1 MRWKA
6 TERAPNICS
15 SSFLTREV
23 VMKNIVDIE
32 IVVPN
37 QTRYLSMIGKIG
49 ENLVRELDLFKGD
62 REALAHHLNVVL
74 TEAMVNAIKH
84 ANAAD
89 PDKDILIRIS
99 ASDQEICI
107 KVYDSGQGFDLT
119 SVPEPC
125 FETDQLG
132 EKGRG
137 IFIIRSLMDSVEYK
151 KTNGGNVLEMKKR
164 LG

>member
-1 MRWKA
+1 
-6 TERAPNICS
+6 
-15 SSFLTREV
+15 
-23 VMKNIVDIE
+23 MKNIINIE
-32 IVVPN
+32 IIVPN

-49 ENLVRELDLFKGD
+49 ENLARELDRYKGD

-74 TEAMVNAIKH
+74 TEGVVNAIKH

-89 PDKDILIRIS
+89 PNKDIKIHIS
-99 ASDQEICI
+99 ASGKEICI
-107 KVYDSGQGFDLT
+107 KVYDSGLGFDLT
-119 SVPEPC
+119 GVPEPC

-151 KTNGGNVLEMKKR
+151 RTKGGNVLEMKKK
-164 LG
+164 LC

>member
-1 MRWKA
+1 
-6 TERAPNICS
+6 
-15 SSFLTREV
+15 
-23 VMKNIVDIE
+23 MKNAIDIE

-49 ENLVRELDLFKGD
+49 ENMVRELDRFQGD

-89 PDKDILIRIS
+89 PNKDIQIRIS
-99 ASDQEICI
+99 ASDKEICI
-107 KVYDSGQGFDLT
+107 KVFDSGQGFDLA
-119 SVPEPC
+119 SVPDPC
-125 FETDQLG
+125 FEADQLG

-151 KTNGGNVLEMKKR
+151 RTKNGNVLEMKKTIR
-164 LG
+164 

>member
-1 MRWKA
+1 
-6 TERAPNICS
+6 
-15 SSFLTREV
+15 
-23 VMKNIVDIE
+23 MKNTIDIE

-37 QTRYLSMIGKIG
+37 QTRYLSMIGRIG
-49 ENLVRELDLFKGD
+49 ENMVRELDRFKGD

-89 PDKDILIRIS
+89 PNKDIQIRIS
-99 ASDQEICI
+99 ASDKEICI

-119 SVPEPC
+119 SVPDPC
-125 FETDQLG
+125 FEADQLG

-151 KTNGGNVLEMKKR
+151 KTNEGNVLEMKKK